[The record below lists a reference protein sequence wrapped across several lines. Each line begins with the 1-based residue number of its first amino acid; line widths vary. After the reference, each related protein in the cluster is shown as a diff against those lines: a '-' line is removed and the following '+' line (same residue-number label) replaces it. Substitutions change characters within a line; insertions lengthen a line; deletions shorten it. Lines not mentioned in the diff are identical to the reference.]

1 LTLPPDVRV
10 AQRNVFRN
18 QSSTIR
24 GENDDNDHGVSVE
37 TFTEQSR
44 IQEYIFALVQS
55 NIHDS
60 LVKLMEQDIPTNYE
74 EAMVDLST
82 RNDYESWNPILSYI

>member
-1 LTLPPDVRV
+1 MPPDVRV

-18 QSSTIR
+18 QSSTII

-37 TFTEQSR
+37 IFTEQSR
-44 IQEYIFALVQS
+44 IQEYIFALVQN

-60 LVKLMEQDIPTNYE
+60 LVKLMKQYIPTNYQQW
-74 EAMVDLST
+74 MVDLST
-82 RNDYESWNPILSYI
+82 RYDYES

>member
-1 LTLPPDVRV
+1 MPPDVRL
-10 AQRNVFRN
+10 AQRNMFRK

-24 GENDDNDHGVSVE
+24 GETDNNDHDVWLKLLLNKVG
-37 TFTEQSR
+37 FKN
-44 IQEYIFALVQS
+44 IYLPLVKN

-74 EAMVDLST
+74 EAMVDLSM
-82 RNDYESWNPILSYI
+82 RYDYES